1 MKRTNIH
8 IFAAIALL
16 FALAACTQDEA
27 GFLPEGAE
35 GTSIVFTA
43 TGLNPAATATVGTRA
58 PADGNWTGVQ
68 SVAVLMDGT
77 VKTYNVTPSTA
88 DPTSATLTS
97 TDPYYWTN
105 HNDITVTAWW
115 PYTAGETTPPAVK
128 VKANQSAQKDF
139 EGSDLIVADG
149 QTVTYGSPT
158 LRFTHRTAR
167 VTIVLTDNTEGLASV
182 RLTGLS
188 TEGDNPD
195 IIVPYDKGS
204 NTYTAIVAPQNVA
217 AGTAFV
223 TCTFTNGKTFVYK
236 MKNATDWQAG
246 GEYTY
251 TVSLAAAKDLGY
263 TIESNGSY
271 TVYNADGLLNVAE
284 LVNGGKTDIN
294 ITLEKNIDLTGKDW
308 TPIGTDYDN
317 SYKGTFDGGGH
328 TITGLTFTTN
338 DEYAGLFGWLNRA
351 GTVKNVVMEGVQIT
365 SHQIYGGSIGGVVGS
380 GWGTIENCSVSGS
393 VSGTVYVGGV
403 VGVQIGGSITGCS
416 SSATVKG
423 TVDVG
428 GVAGQTN
435 SSATLTACYATGN
448 VIIEINP
455 KKNIAGG
462 SLVGMNAGIS
472 LLACYATGN
481 VTSTGSSTGKVHIGG
496 FLGNNYTTVT
506 ACYWKNNHEQ
516 GIGYKKAGTVTEV
529 TKVDGTGVTWQKAVD
544 AMNTA
549 LQNAGSEW
557 RYELN
562 GALPT
567 LRKQ

>member
-128 VKANQSAQKDF
+128 VKANQSTQKDF

-167 VTIVLTDNTEGLASV
+167 VTIVLTDYTEGLASV

-188 TEGDNPD
+188 TEGGNPAE
-195 IIVPYDKGS
+195 ITPYDKGS
-204 NTYTAIVAPQNVA
+204 NTYTALVAPQSVV
-217 AGTAFV
+217 AGTAFI

-251 TVSLAAAKDLGY
+251 TVSLTAAKDPGY
-263 TIESNGSY
+263 TIEGNGSY
-271 TVYNADGLLNVAE
+271 TVTSADGLMHVAD

-294 ITLEKNIDLTGKDW
+294 ITLDKNIDLTGKDW

-338 DEYAGLFGWLNRA
+338 DEFAGLFGWLNRA

-365 SHQIYGGSIGGVVGS
+365 SNQIYGGSIGGVVGY

-462 SLVGMNAGIS
+462 SLVGMNAGSS

-481 VTSTGSSTGKVHIGG
+481 VTSTGSSTGYMHIGG

-506 ACYWKNNHEQ
+506 AGYWKNNHEQ
-516 GIGYKKAGTVTEV
+516 GIGYNRESTGA
-529 TKVDGTGVTWQKAVD
+529 TKVDGSVVTWQKAVD

-549 LQNAGSEW
+549 LQNKGSEW
-557 RYELN
+557 RYELK

>member
-1 MKRTNIH
+1 MRIRF
-8 IFAAIALL
+8 FALAALAL
-16 FALAACTQDEA
+16 SLAACTQDEA

-35 GTSIVFTA
+35 GTPIVFTA
-43 TGLNPAATATVGTRA
+43 TGLNPAAKAIAGTRA
-58 PADGNWTGVQ
+58 PADGNWEGVQ
-68 SVAVLMDGT
+68 SVAVLMDGM
-77 VKTYNVTPSTA
+77 VKTYDVTPSTA

-115 PYTAGETTPPAVK
+115 PYTAGETTPSAVK
-128 VKANQSAQKDF
+128 VKANQSARKDF

-167 VTIVLTDNTEGLASV
+167 VTVVLTDYTEGLASV
-182 RLTGLS
+182 QLTGLS
-188 TEGDNPD
+188 TENDNPD
-195 IIVPYDKGS
+195 KITPYDKGS
-204 NTYTAIVAPQNVA
+204 NTYIALVAPQSVA
-217 AGTAFV
+217 AGRTFI

-263 TIESNGSY
+263 TIESDGSY
-271 TVYNADGLLNVAE
+271 TVTSADGLMNVAE

-294 ITLEKNIDLTGKDW
+294 ITLDKNIDLTGKGW
-308 TPIGTDYDN
+308 TPIGTSFDN

-328 TITGLTFTTN
+328 TITGLTVTTN
-338 DEYAGLFGWLNRA
+338 DQFVGLFGYLNRA
-351 GTVKNVVMEGVQIT
+351 GMVKNVVMEGIQIT
-365 SHQIYGGSIGGVVGS
+365 SNHMFGCTGGVVGYS
-380 GWGTIENCSVSGS
+380 WGTIENCSVSGS
-393 VSGTVYVGGV
+393 VSGTDCVGGV
-403 VGVQIGGSITGCS
+403 VGSQKAGSIIGCS

-423 TVDVG
+423 KHYVG
-428 GVAGQTN
+428 GVAGEKWGTM
-435 SSATLTACYATGN
+435 TACYATGN
-448 VIIEINP
+448 VTLEIASQ
-455 KKNIAGG
+455 KNNFGGGVVGLNGG
-462 SLVGMNAGIS
+462 SRV
-472 LLACYATGN
+472 LACYATGN
-481 VTSTGSSTGKVHIGG
+481 VTSTGSSTGNVHIGG
-496 FLGNNYTTVT
+496 LFGDSYTTVT
-506 ACYWKNNHEQ
+506 ACYWKNNQER
-516 GIGYKKAGTVTEV
+516 GYKTAPES
-529 TKVDGTGVTWQKAVD
+529 TKVDGTYVTWQKAVD

-557 RYELN
+557 RYELT

>member
-105 HNDITVTAWW
+105 HKDITVTAWW

-182 RLTGLS
+182 QLTGLS
-188 TEGDNPD
+188 TEGGNPD

-204 NTYTAIVAPQNVA
+204 NTYTAIVAPQSVA
-217 AGTAFV
+217 AGTAFI
-223 TCTFTNGKTFVYK
+223 TCTFTNGKTLVYK

-251 TVSLAAAKDLGY
+251 TVSLATARGY
-263 TIESNGSY
+263 IIEDDGSY
-271 TVYNADGLLNVAE
+271 TVYNADGLMNIAE

-294 ITLEKNIDLTGKDW
+294 ITLDKNIDLTGKAW

-338 DEYAGLFGWLNRA
+338 DEFAGLFGWLNRA

-365 SHQIYGGSIGGVVGS
+365 SNQIYGGSIGGVVGS
-380 GWGTIENCSVSGS
+380 SWGTIENCSVSGN

-516 GIGYKKAGTVTEV
+516 GIGYNKENIVPEA
-529 TKVDGTGVTWQKAVD
+529 TKVDGTGVTWKNAVD

-549 LQNAGSEW
+549 LQNAGSKW
-557 RYELN
+557 RYELK

>member
-1 MKRTNIH
+1 MRIR
-8 IFAAIALL
+8 F
-16 FALAACTQDEA
+16 FALAALALLLGACTQDEA

-35 GTSIVFTA
+35 GTSIIFTA
-43 TGLNPAATATVGTRA
+43 TGLNPAATATAGTRA
-58 PADGNWTGVQ
+58 PVDGNWEGVQ

-77 VKTYNVTPSTA
+77 VKAYDVTPSTV

-128 VKANQSAQKDF
+128 VKANQSTQKDF

-167 VTIVLTDNTEGLASV
+167 VTIVLTDYTEGLASV
-182 RLTGLS
+182 QLTGLS

-204 NTYTAIVAPQNVA
+204 NTYTAIVAPQSVA
-217 AGTAFV
+217 AGTAFIV
-223 TCTFTNGKTFVYK
+223 CTFTNGKTFVYK

-271 TVYNADGLLNVAE
+271 TVTSADGLMNIAK

-294 ITLEKNIDLTGKDW
+294 ITLDTDIDLTGKNW
-308 TPIGTDYDN
+308 TPIGTSFSNKYT
-317 SYKGTFDGGGH
+317 GTFDGGGH
-328 TITGLTFTTN
+328 TIKGLTVTTN
-338 DEYAGLFGWLNRA
+338 DQFVGLFGSIGNA
-351 GTVKNVVMEGVQIT
+351 GTVKNVMMEGVQIT
-365 SHQIYGGSIGGVVGS
+365 KNHSSGFAGGVAGYS
-380 GWGTIENCSVSGS
+380 DGTIENCSVSGS

-403 VGVQIGGSITGCS
+403 VGAQWEGSITGCS

-423 TVDVG
+423 MVHVG
-428 GVAGQTN
+428 GVVGQTN
-435 SSATLTACYATGN
+435 GGATLTACYATGN
-448 VIIEINP
+448 VTLEIDP
-455 KKNIAGG
+455 RKNIAGG
-462 SLVGMNAGIS
+462 SLVGFNGGNGVR
-472 LLACYATGN
+472 ACYATGN
-481 VTSTGSSTGKVHIGG
+481 VTSTGSSTGNVHIGG
-496 FLGNNYTTVT
+496 FFGDNYTSVT

-516 GIGYKKAGTVTEV
+516 GIGYNKEGIAPEV
-529 TKVDGTGVTWQKAVD
+529 TKVDGSVVTWQKAVD

-557 RYELN
+557 RYELK

>member
-1 MKRTNIH
+1 MKRTTIH

-16 FALAACTQDEA
+16 LGLAACTQDEA

-35 GTSIVFTA
+35 DTSIVFTA
-43 TGLNPAATATVGTRA
+43 TGLNPAATATAGTRA
-58 PADGNWTGVQ
+58 PVDGNWEGVQ

-77 VKTYNVTPSTA
+77 VKAYDVTPTTA

-128 VKANQSAQKDF
+128 VKANQSTQKDF
-139 EGSDLIVADG
+139 EGSDLIVANG

-167 VTIVLTDNTEGLASV
+167 VTIVLTDYTEGLASV
-182 RLTGLS
+182 KLTGLS

-204 NTYTAIVAPQNVA
+204 NTYTAIVAPQSVA
-217 AGTAFV
+217 AGTTFI
-223 TCTFTNGKTFVYK
+223 TCTFNNGKTFVYK

-271 TVYNADGLLNVAE
+271 TVTSADGLINVAE

-294 ITLEKNIDLTGKDW
+294 ITLGKNIDLTGKGW
-308 TPIGTDYDN
+308 TPIGTNYEKR
-317 SYKGTFDGGGH
+317 YKGTFDGRGH
-328 TITGLTFTTN
+328 TIKGLTVTTN
-338 DEYAGLFGWLNRA
+338 DQFVGLFGYLDKA
-351 GTVKNVVMEGVQIT
+351 GTVKNVVMEGIQIT
-365 SHQIYGGSIGGVVGS
+365 SNHMFGCTGGVVGYS
-380 GWGTIENCSVSGS
+380 WGTIENCSVSGS
-393 VSGTVYVGGV
+393 VSGTNCVGGV
-403 VGVQIGGSITGCS
+403 VGSQKAGSIIGCS
-416 SSATVKG
+416 SSAIVKG
-423 TVDVG
+423 TRYVG
-428 GVAGQTN
+428 GVAGEKWGTM
-435 SSATLTACYATGN
+435 TACYATGN
-448 VIIEINP
+448 VTLEINSP
-455 KKNIAGG
+455 QDLSGGGVVGLNGG
-462 SLVGMNAGIS
+462 STV
-472 LLACYATGN
+472 LACYAMGNVNSKGSNTGN
-481 VTSTGSSTGKVHIGG
+481 VHIGG
-496 FLGNNYTTVT
+496 LFGDNYTVVT
-506 ACYWKNNHEQ
+506 AGYWKNNHEQ
-516 GIGYKKAGTVTEV
+516 GIGYNRESTGA
-529 TKVDGTGVTWQKAVD
+529 TKVDGSVVTWQKAVD

-549 LQNAGSEW
+549 LQNAGSKW

-562 GALPT
+562 GTLPT

>member
-1 MKRTNIH
+1 MKRTTIH

-43 TGLNPAATATVGTRA
+43 TGLNPAAIATAGTRA
-58 PADGNWTGVQ
+58 PADGNWEGVQ

-77 VKTYNVTPSTA
+77 VKAYDVTPSTA

-115 PYTAGETTPPAVK
+115 PYTAGETTLPAVK

-139 EGSDLIVADG
+139 ETSDLIVADG

-167 VTIVLTDNTEGLASV
+167 VTIVLTDYTEGLASV
-182 RLTGLS
+182 QLTGLS

-204 NTYTAIVAPQNVA
+204 NTYIALVAPQSVA
-217 AGTAFV
+217 AGTTFI

-263 TIESNGSY
+263 TIESDGSY
-271 TVYNADGLLNVAE
+271 TVTSADGLMNVAE

-294 ITLEKNIDLTGKDW
+294 ITLDKNIDLTGKGW
-308 TPIGTDYDN
+308 TPIGTSFDN

-328 TITGLTFTTN
+328 TIKGLTVTTN
-338 DEYAGLFGWLNRA
+338 DQFVGLFGSIGYA
-351 GTVKNVVMEGVQIT
+351 GTVKNVMMEDVQIT
-365 SHQIYGGSIGGVVGS
+365 SNRSSGFAGGVAGYS
-380 GWGTIENCSVSGS
+380 DGTIENCSVSGS

-403 VGVQIGGSITGCS
+403 VGAQWEGSITGCS

-423 TVDVG
+423 MVHVG
-428 GVAGQTN
+428 GVVGQTN
-435 SSATLTACYATGN
+435 GGATLTACYATGN
-448 VIIEINP
+448 VTLEIDP
-455 KKNIAGG
+455 RKNIAGG
-462 SLVGMNAGIS
+462 SLVGFNGGS
-472 LLACYATGN
+472 RGLLACYATGN
-481 VTSTGSSTGKVHIGG
+481 VTSTGSSTGNVHIGG
-496 FLGNNYTTVT
+496 FLGDNYTTVT

-516 GIGYKKAGTVTEV
+516 GIGYNNKSTKA
-529 TKVDGTGVTWQKAVD
+529 TKVDGTSVTWQKAVD

-557 RYELN
+557 RYELK

>member
-8 IFAAIALL
+8 IFAALALL

-27 GFLPEGAE
+27 GFLSEGAE
-35 GTSIVFTA
+35 GTPIVFTA
-43 TGLNPAATATVGTRA
+43 TGLNPAATATAGTRA
-58 PADGNWTGVQ
+58 PVDGNWEGVQ

-77 VKTYNVTPSTA
+77 VKAYDVTPTN
-88 DPTSATLTS
+88 ATLTS
-97 TDPYYWTN
+97 TDPHYWTN
-105 HNDITVTAWW
+105 HKDITVTAWW
-115 PYTAGETTPPAVK
+115 PYTAGETSPPAVK
-128 VKANQSAQKDF
+128 VKANQSARKDF

-167 VTIVLTDNTEGLASV
+167 VTIVLTDYTEGLASV
-182 RLTGLS
+182 QLTGLS

-195 IIVPYDKGS
+195 IIIPYDKGS
-204 NTYTAIVAPQNVA
+204 NTYTAIVAPQSVA

-251 TVSLAAAKDLGY
+251 TVSLAAAKDPGY
-263 TIESNGSY
+263 TIEGNGSY
-271 TVYNADGLLNVAE
+271 TVTSADGLMNVAE

-294 ITLEKNIDLTGKDW
+294 ITLDKNIDLTGKDW
-308 TPIGTDYDN
+308 TPIGTSFDN
-317 SYKGTFDGGGH
+317 SYTGTFDGGGH
-328 TITGLTFTTN
+328 TITGLTITTK
-338 DEYAGLFGWLNRA
+338 DQFVGLFGYLNRA
-351 GTVKNVVMEGVQIT
+351 GTVKNVVMEGIQIT
-365 SHQIYGGSIGGVVGS
+365 SNHMFGNTGGVAGFS
-380 GWGTIENCSVSGS
+380 WGTIENCSVSGS
-393 VSGTVYVGGV
+393 VSGTKCVGGV
-403 VGVQIGGSITGCS
+403 VGAQKAGSITGCS

-428 GVAGQTN
+428 GVAGEKWG
-435 SSATLTACYATGN
+435 SMTACYATGN
-448 VIIEINP
+448 VTLEIDSP
-455 KKNIAGG
+455 KNLSGGGLVGFNGG
-462 SLVGMNAGIS
+462 SSV
-472 LLACYATGN
+472 LACYATGN
-481 VTSTGSSTGKVHIGG
+481 VTSTGSSTGNVHIGG
-496 FLGNNYTTVT
+496 FLGDNYTTVT

-516 GIGYKKAGTVTEV
+516 GIGYNKKSTEA
-529 TKVDGTGVTWQKAVD
+529 TKVDGSVVTWQKAVD

-549 LQNAGSEW
+549 LQDKGLEW
-557 RYELN
+557 RYELK

>member
-1 MKRTNIH
+1 MKRTTIH
-8 IFAAIALL
+8 ISAAIALL
-16 FALAACTQDEA
+16 LGLAACTQDEA

-35 GTSIVFTA
+35 GTPIVFTA
-43 TGLNPAATATVGTRA
+43 TGLNPAATATAGTRA

-68 SVAVLMDGT
+68 SVAVMMDGM

-149 QTVTYGSPT
+149 QNVTYGSPT

-167 VTIVLTDNTEGLASV
+167 VTIVLTDYTEGLASV
-182 RLTGLS
+182 QLTGLS

-204 NTYTAIVAPQNVA
+204 NTYIAIVAPQNVA
-217 AGTAFV
+217 AGTTFI

-263 TIESNGSY
+263 TIESDGSY
-271 TVYNADGLLNVAE
+271 TVTSADGLMNVAE

-294 ITLEKNIDLTGKDW
+294 ITLDTDIDLTGKDW
-308 TPIGTDYDN
+308 TPIGTNYDN
-317 SYKGTFDGGGH
+317 TYKGTFDGGGH
-328 TITGLTFTTN
+328 TITGLTVTTY
-338 DEYAGLFGWLNRA
+338 DKYAGLFGWLNSA

-365 SHQIYGGSIGGVVGS
+365 NNHSSGFAGGVVGNS
-380 GWGTIENCSVSGS
+380 WGTIENCSVSGS
-393 VSGTVYVGGV
+393 VNGEVYVGGV
-403 VGVQIGGSITGCS
+403 VGKQTSGSMTGCS

-423 TVDVG
+423 TVNVG
-428 GVAGQTN
+428 GVAGE
-435 SSATLTACYATGN
+435 SWGSMTACYATGN
-448 VIIEINP
+448 VTLEIYP
-455 KKNIAGG
+455 GKDISGG
-462 SLVGMNAGIS
+462 GVVGFKGGNS
-472 LLACYATGN
+472 VLACYATGN
-481 VTSTGSSTGKVHIGG
+481 VNSKGSSTGNVHIGG
-496 FLGNNYTTVT
+496 LFGYKYATAI
-506 ACYWKNNHEQ
+506 ACYWKNNKEQ
-516 GIGYKKAGTVTEV
+516 GIGYNKEGIVTEA
-529 TKVDGTGVTWQKAVD
+529 TKVDGTDVTWQKAVD

-557 RYELN
+557 RYELK

>member
-1 MKRTNIH
+1 MKRTIIH
-8 IFAAIALL
+8 TSAAIALL
-16 FALAACTQDEA
+16 LGIAACTQDEA
-27 GFLPEGAE
+27 GFLQEGAE
-35 GTSIVFTA
+35 GTPIVFTA
-43 TGLNPAATATVGTRA
+43 TGLNPAATAIANTRSTV
-58 PADGNWTGVQ
+58 DGDWEGVQ

-97 TDPYYWTN
+97 TDPHYWTN
-105 HNDITVTAWW
+105 RKDITVTAWW
-115 PYTAGETTPPAVK
+115 PYTAGETTPSAVK
-128 VKANQSAQKDF
+128 VKANQSARKDF

-167 VTIVLTDNTEGLASV
+167 VTIVLTDYTEGLASV

-188 TEGDNPD
+188 TEGDNPAE
-195 IIVPYDKGS
+195 ITPYDKGS
-204 NTYTAIVAPQNVA
+204 NTYTALVAPQSVV
-217 AGTAFV
+217 AGTAFI

-251 TVSLAAAKDLGY
+251 TVSLTAAKDPGY
-263 TIESNGSY
+263 TIEGNGSY
-271 TVYNADGLLNVAE
+271 TVTSADGLMHVAD

-294 ITLEKNIDLTGKDW
+294 ITLDKNIDLTGKDW

-365 SHQIYGGSIGGVVGS
+365 SNQIYGGSIGGVVGY

-448 VIIEINP
+448 VIIEMDP

-462 SLVGMNAGIS
+462 SLVGMNAGSS

-481 VTSTGSSTGKVHIGG
+481 VTSTGSSTGYMHIGG

-506 ACYWKNNHEQ
+506 AGYWKNNHEQ
-516 GIGYKKAGTVTEV
+516 GIGYNRESTGA
-529 TKVDGTGVTWQKAVD
+529 TKVDGSVVTWQKAVD

>member
-1 MKRTNIH
+1 MRIRF
-8 IFAAIALL
+8 FALAALAL
-16 FALAACTQDEA
+16 SLAACTQDEA

-35 GTSIVFTA
+35 GTPIVFTA
-43 TGLNPAATATVGTRA
+43 TGLNPAAKAIAGTRA
-58 PADGNWTGVQ
+58 PADGNWEGVQ

-77 VKTYNVTPSTA
+77 VKAYDVTPSTA

-115 PYTAGETTPPAVK
+115 PYTEGETTPSAVK
-128 VKANQSAQKDF
+128 VKANQSARKDF

-167 VTIVLTDNTEGLASV
+167 VTVVLTDYTEGLASV

-188 TEGDNPD
+188 TENGNPD
-195 IIVPYDKGS
+195 KITPYGKGS
-204 NTYTAIVAPQNVA
+204 NTYTAIVAPQSVA
-217 AGTAFV
+217 AGRTFI

-251 TVSLAAAKDLGY
+251 TVSLAAAKDPGY
-263 TIESNGSY
+263 TIESDGSY
-271 TVYNADGLLNVAE
+271 TVTSADGLMNVAE

-294 ITLEKNIDLTGKDW
+294 ITLDKNIDLTGKGW
-308 TPIGTDYDN
+308 TPIGTSFDN

-328 TITGLTFTTN
+328 TITGLTVTTN
-338 DEYAGLFGWLNRA
+338 DQFVGLFGYLNRA
-351 GTVKNVVMEGVQIT
+351 GMVKNVVMEGIQIT
-365 SHQIYGGSIGGVVGS
+365 SNHMFGCTGGVVGYS
-380 GWGTIENCSVSGS
+380 WGTIENCSVSGS
-393 VSGTVYVGGV
+393 VSGTDCVGGV
-403 VGVQIGGSITGCS
+403 VGSQKAGSIIGCS

-423 TVDVG
+423 KHYVG
-428 GVAGQTN
+428 GVAGEKWGTM
-435 SSATLTACYATGN
+435 TACYATGN
-448 VIIEINP
+448 VTLEIASQ
-455 KKNIAGG
+455 KNNFGGGVVGLNGG
-462 SLVGMNAGIS
+462 SRV
-472 LLACYATGN
+472 LACYATGN
-481 VTSTGSSTGKVHIGG
+481 VTSTGSSTGNVHIGG
-496 FLGNNYTTVT
+496 LFGDSYTTVT
-506 ACYWKNNHEQ
+506 ACYWKNNQER
-516 GIGYKKAGTVTEV
+516 GYKTAPES
-529 TKVDGTGVTWQKAVD
+529 TKVDGTYVTWQKAVD

>member
-1 MKRTNIH
+1 MKRTTIH

-16 FALAACTQDEA
+16 LGLAACTQDEA

-43 TGLNPAATATVGTRA
+43 TGLNPAATAIAGTRA
-58 PADGNWTGVQ
+58 PADGNWEGVQ

-77 VKTYNVTPSTA
+77 VKAYDVTPSTA

-128 VKANQSAQKDF
+128 VKANQSTQKDF

-167 VTIVLTDNTEGLASV
+167 VTIVLTDYTEGLASV
-182 RLTGLS
+182 QLTGLS

-204 NTYTAIVAPQNVA
+204 NTYTAIVAPQSVA
-217 AGTAFV
+217 AGTVFI

-251 TVSLAAAKDLGY
+251 TISLAAAKDLGY
-263 TIESNGSY
+263 TIESDGSY
-271 TVYNADGLLNVAE
+271 TVTSADGLMNVAE
-284 LVNGGKTDIN
+284 LVKGGKTDIN
-294 ITLEKNIDLTGKDW
+294 ITLDKNIDLTGKGW
-308 TPIGTDYDN
+308 TPIGTSFDN

-328 TITGLTFTTN
+328 TITGLTVTTN
-338 DEYAGLFGWLNRA
+338 DQFVGLFGYLNRA
-351 GTVKNVVMEGVQIT
+351 GMVKNVVMEGIQIT
-365 SHQIYGGSIGGVVGS
+365 SNHMFGCTGGVVGYS
-380 GWGTIENCSVSGS
+380 WGTIENCSVSGS
-393 VSGTVYVGGV
+393 VSGTDCVGGV
-403 VGVQIGGSITGCS
+403 VGSQKAGSIIGCS

-423 TVDVG
+423 KHYVG
-428 GVAGQTN
+428 GVAGEKWGTM
-435 SSATLTACYATGN
+435 TACYATGN
-448 VIIEINP
+448 VTLEIASQ
-455 KKNIAGG
+455 KNNFGGGVVGLNGG
-462 SLVGMNAGIS
+462 SRV
-472 LLACYATGN
+472 LACYATGN
-481 VTSTGSSTGKVHIGG
+481 VTSTGSSTGNVHIGG
-496 FLGNNYTTVT
+496 LFGDSYTTVT
-506 ACYWKNNHEQ
+506 ACYWKNNQER
-516 GIGYKKAGTVTEV
+516 GYKTAPES
-529 TKVDGTGVTWQKAVD
+529 TKVDGTYVTWQKAVD

-557 RYELN
+557 RYELK

>member
-8 IFAAIALL
+8 IFAALALL

-27 GFLPEGAE
+27 GFLSEGAE
-35 GTSIVFTA
+35 GTPIVFTA
-43 TGLNPAATATVGTRA
+43 TGLNPAATATAGTRA
-58 PADGNWTGVQ
+58 PVDGNWEGVQ

-77 VKTYNVTPSTA
+77 VKAYDVTPTN
-88 DPTSATLTS
+88 ATLTS
-97 TDPYYWTN
+97 TDPHYWTN
-105 HNDITVTAWW
+105 HKDITVTAWW
-115 PYTAGETTPPAVK
+115 PYTAGETSPPAVK
-128 VKANQSAQKDF
+128 VKANQSARKDF

-167 VTIVLTDNTEGLASV
+167 VTIVLTDYTEGLASV
-182 RLTGLS
+182 QLTGLS

-204 NTYTAIVAPQNVA
+204 NTYTAIVAPQSVA

-294 ITLEKNIDLTGKDW
+294 ITLDKNIDLTGKDW
-308 TPIGTDYDN
+308 TPIGTSFDN
-317 SYKGTFDGGGH
+317 SYTGTFDGGGH
-328 TITGLTFTTN
+328 TITGLTITTK
-338 DEYAGLFGWLNRA
+338 DQFVGLFGYLNRA
-351 GTVKNVVMEGVQIT
+351 GTVKNVVMEGIQIT
-365 SHQIYGGSIGGVVGS
+365 SNHMFGNTGGVAGFS
-380 GWGTIENCSVSGS
+380 WGTIENCSVSGS
-393 VSGTVYVGGV
+393 VSGTKCVGGV
-403 VGVQIGGSITGCS
+403 VGAQKAGSITGCS

-428 GVAGQTN
+428 GVAGEKWG
-435 SSATLTACYATGN
+435 SMTACYATGN
-448 VIIEINP
+448 VTLEIDSP
-455 KKNIAGG
+455 KNLSGGGLVGFNGG
-462 SLVGMNAGIS
+462 SSV
-472 LLACYATGN
+472 LACYATGN
-481 VTSTGSSTGKVHIGG
+481 VTSTGSSTGNVHIGG

-506 ACYWKNNHEQ
+506 AGYWKNNHEQ
-516 GIGYKKAGTVTEV
+516 GIGYNRESTGA
-529 TKVDGTGVTWQKAVD
+529 TKVDGTDVTWQKAVD

-549 LQNAGSEW
+549 LQTAGSKW

-567 LRKQ
+567 LRKL